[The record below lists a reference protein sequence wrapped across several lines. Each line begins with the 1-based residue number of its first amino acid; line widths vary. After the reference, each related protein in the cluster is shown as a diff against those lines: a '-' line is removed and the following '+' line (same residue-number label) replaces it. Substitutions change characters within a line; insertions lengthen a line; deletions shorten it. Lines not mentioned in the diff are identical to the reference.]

1 MDLRHQPPYRHRHRP
16 RDLEMIPNV
25 RHDRTAPHARP
36 VREPHDR
43 RHHRRHLPW
52 FAQRVLLAMG
62 TGQDHRELGDGR
74 RGRRSL
80 RREQQSCRGTRN
92 PPEDVPDP
100 GVRLFEH
107 RHCHRGEDP
116 WDTAPRPQPLPPTV
130 VALVNHRH
138 RTRPRTRA
146 GRCTGRVL
154 HRPTLAT
161 ALPHRSG
168 GRLRIRPHRCGPGTH
183 DPHAPPRCPQL
194 RRSHPARLG
203 GDRLFLGFTVPT
215 LIGSATVDRP
225 PEPSATGSAVVNS
238 GRQFG
243 GVFGASILVVVL
255 RKAEVTGDPG
265 RVYELWGVAV
275 ALCAAAV
282 FVSLGLTPNSNPP
295 RPTSRFACH
304 RRLAAPT
311 VESLESAPTAHAW
324 PKGHVHEA
332 PSRCAFPI
340 GRPRDYEHRRH
351 QSSTEL

>member
-1 MDLRHQPPYRHRHRP
+1 MAVAAAVAFVVSSNRAGVPVIHLK
-16 RDLEMIPNV
+16 MF
-25 RHDRTAPHARP
+25 RTR
-36 VREPHDR
+36 V
-43 RHHRRHLPW
+43 
-52 FAQRVLLAMG
+52 FASSNIAIVIAAKILGIQLLG
-62 TGQDHRELGDGR
+62 L
-74 RGRRSL
+74 SL
-80 RREQQSCRGTRN
+80 FLQQSWHWLTIATGLALA
-92 PPEDVPDP
+92 P
-100 GVRLFEH
+100 GPAAVLEGSFI
-107 RHCHRGEDP
+107 
-116 WDTAPRPQPLPPTV
+116 APRLQQRFPIGAV
-130 VALVNHRH
+130 VAF
-138 RTRPRTRA
+138 
-146 GRCTGRVL
+146 GFVL
-154 HRPTLAT
+154 TAVGQVLMILTLHHGVHNYA
-161 ALPHRSG
+161 AAILPG
-168 GRLRIRPHRCGPGTH
+168 WVVIG
-183 DPHAPPRCPQL
+183 
-194 RRSHPARLG
+194 
-203 GDRLFLGFTVPT
+203 LGFTVPT
-215 LIGSATVDRP
+215 IIGSATVDRP

-311 VESLESAPTAHAW
+311 VQSLESAPTAHAW